1 MSRRNLII
9 LTKIILFYSL
19 FYILMKF
26 IFIFTGYW
34 LFPNLV
40 LLLPFLILA
49 AISGFQV
56 KKHQYSWIFVGIGA
70 AVIILTRIFEADLVL
85 WLHNSF

>member
-1 MSRRNLII
+1 MSHRNLVI

-26 IFIFTGYW
+26 IFIFQGYW

-40 LLLPFLILA
+40 LMLPFIGLA
-49 AISGFQV
+49 IISGLQV
-56 KKHQYSWIFVGIGA
+56 KKEQYSWLFVAIGA
-70 AVIILTRIFEADLVL
+70 ALIILIRVYEADLVL
-85 WLHNSF
+85 WLHNM

>member
-26 IFIFTGYW
+26 IFIFKGYW
-34 LFPNLV
+34 LMPNLI
-40 LLLPFLILA
+40 LMLPFLITA
-49 AISGFQV
+49 GISGWQV
-56 KKHQYSWIFVGIGA
+56 KKEQYSWLFVAIGA
-70 AVIILTRIFEADLVL
+70 ALIILTRIFEADLVL